1 MPHDFNAQEVQ
12 PGDRVF
18 VPAIVQEVH
27 ATENNEYCNL
37 TLVTE
42 HPMPGTDNKKLT
54 LTLNSK
60 QTLLQAKDVGMEN
73 LKEAQEQQAAEEAK
87 AKKDRD
93 PHLAKARKVNN
104 QAASDNK

>member
-54 LTLNSK
+54 LTLYSK

-73 LKEAQEQQAAEEAK
+73 LSRCPGCGE
-87 AKKDRD
+87 
-93 PHLAKARKVNN
+93 
-104 QAASDNK
+104 SDCSGTGGGSCVLYS